1 MTMWRGLH
9 NPDYHEDI
17 TEYEPA
23 PWLQTKGCTQWRKM
37 VPHVEH
43 NWWAGIYC
51 PTGDIDGYLVFCPG
65 FTRGSCRPEA
75 LR

>member
-1 MTMWRGLH
+1 MPKKPRQKQIGGQS
-9 NPDYHEDI
+9 DRQR
-17 TEYEPA
+17 PA